1 MAKFAA
7 AFGSSHSV
15 MLVCQEEDWIA
26 KFPPSDRRMTHHDF
40 NGDLISY
47 DDLVEKFKGHASPL
61 ITPDAIAGRFQR
73 TQAAMDR
80 QRDEIRGAQ
89 LDALIIVGDDQHEL
103 FPPHHNPAIAIYYGD
118 TIRNTKARTD
128 LPPEDWYHRAQQRR
142 KEDGADIDYPVH
154 AGLAKH
160 LIEGL
165 SAYNFDIT
173 AISAMAPGQSE
184 GHAYSFIHRRY
195 LKGYRLPIVPIFL
208 NTYYDPNQP
217 TPDRCIELG
226 KAIGR
231 LIGTFP
237 DNIRVGFL
245 ASGGL
250 SHFVVDEK
258 LDHGVIDAIKRNDL
272 AWLAGLTPKRL
283 QAGTSEIRNWLVV
296 AGAAAGTDMK
306 LSWADYIPGYRTPA
320 LTGTG
325 LGFVRWS

>member
-15 MLVCQEEDWIA
+15 MLVCQEDDWVG
-26 KFPPSDRRMTHHDF
+26 KFPPSDKRMTHHDF

-47 DDLVEKFKGHASPL
+47 DELVTKFADRSAPL
-61 ITPDAIAGRFQR
+61 ITPDAISKRWHK
-73 TQAAMDR
+73 TQATMDHM
-80 QRDEIRGAQ
+80 RDEIQSAN

-103 FPPHHNPAIAIYYGD
+103 FPPQHNPAIAIYYGE

-128 LPPEDWYHRAQQRR
+128 LPPDDWYHRAQQRR
-142 KEDGADIDYPVH
+142 KEDGADVEYPVH

-160 LIEGL
+160 LIQGL
-165 SAYNFDIT
+165 TERKFDIT

-195 LKGYRLPIVPIFL
+195 LKGHRLPIVPIFV
-208 NTYYDPNQP
+208 NTYYEPNPP
-217 TPDRCIELG
+217 TPERCIELG
-226 KAIGR
+226 KEIGK
-231 LIGTFP
+231 LIASYP
-237 DNIRVGFL
+237 ENIRVGFL
-245 ASGGL
+245 GSGGL

-258 LDHGVIDAIKRNDL
+258 LDHAVIDALKRGDL
-272 AWLAGLTPKRL
+272 DWLAKLTPKRL

-296 AGAAAGTDMK
+296 AGAVAGTGMK
-306 LSWADYIPGYRTPA
+306 ITWSDYIPGYRTPA

-325 LGFVRWS
+325 LGFVRWA

>member
-15 MLVCQEEDWIA
+15 MLVCEEEDWIG
-26 KFPPSDRRMTHHDF
+26 KFPPSDKRMTHHDF

-47 DDLVEKFKGHASPL
+47 DDLVVKMADHAAPL
-61 ITPDAIAGRFQR
+61 ITPAAIAERYRR

-80 QRDEIRGAQ
+80 QRDEIRGAE

-103 FPPHHNPAIAIYYGD
+103 FPPHHNPAIAIYYGE
-118 TIRNTKARTD
+118 TIRNIAARTD
-128 LPPEDWYHRAQQRR
+128 LPADDWYHRAQQRR
-142 KEDGADIDYPVH
+142 REDGADVEYPVH
-154 AGLAKH
+154 AELGLH
-160 LIEGL
+160 LIKGL
-165 SAYNFDIT
+165 SERNFDVN
-173 AISAMAPGQSE
+173 AINKLTPGQSE

-195 LKGYRLPIVPIFL
+195 LRGYPLPIVPIFI

-217 TPDRCIELG
+217 TPERCIELG
-226 KAIGR
+226 KAIGT
-231 LIGTFP
+231 LIESFP
-237 DNIRVGFL
+237 DDIRVGFL

-250 SHFVVDEK
+250 SHFVVDET
-258 LDHGVIDAIKRNDL
+258 LDRNVIEALRRNDVE
-272 AWLAGLTPKRL
+272 WLANLTPKRL

-296 AGAAAGTDMK
+296 AAAAAAKKMT
-306 LSWADYIPGYRTPA
+306 LTWADYIPGYRTPA

>member
-1 MAKFAA
+1 MAQFAA

-15 MLVCQEEDWIA
+15 MLVCQEEDWIS
-26 KFPPSDRRMTHHDF
+26 KFPPSDKRMTHHDF

-47 DDLVEKFKGHASPL
+47 DDLVAKFADRAAPL
-61 ITPDAIAGRFQR
+61 ITPGAIAERFRR

-80 QRDEIRGAQ
+80 ERDEIRSAN

-118 TIRNTKARTD
+118 TIRNRAARTD
-128 LPPEDWYHRAQQRR
+128 LPPDDWYHRAQQRR
-142 KEDGADIDYPVH
+142 REDGQDVDYPVH
-154 AGLAKH
+154 AGLALH
-160 LIEGL
+160 LIKGL
-165 SAYNFDIT
+165 SERNFDI
-173 AISAMAPGQSE
+173 SAFNKLTEGQSE

-195 LKGYRLPIVPIFL
+195 LKGYPLPIVPIFV

-217 TPDRCIELG
+217 TPARCIELG
-226 KAIGR
+226 KEIGK
-231 LIGTFP
+231 LIESFP
-237 DNIRVGFL
+237 ENIRVGFL
-245 ASGGL
+245 GSGGL

-258 LDHGVIDAIKRNDL
+258 LDHGVIDALKRNDL
-272 AWLAGLTPKRL
+272 DWLAKLSPKRL

-296 AGAAAGTDMK
+296 AGAAAGTTMK
-306 LSWADYIPGYRTPA
+306 ISWADYIPGYRTPA